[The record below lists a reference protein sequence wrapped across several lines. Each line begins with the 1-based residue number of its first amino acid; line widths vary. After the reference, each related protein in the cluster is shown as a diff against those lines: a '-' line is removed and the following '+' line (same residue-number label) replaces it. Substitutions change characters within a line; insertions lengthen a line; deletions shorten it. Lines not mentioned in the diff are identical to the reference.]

1 MNTKIDTEVFMEDEI
16 KQQRILAVQRFR
28 NGEGPESICASL
40 GKSKFW
46 LYKWVK
52 RHSDDDASW
61 YEDRSRRPLVTPNHT
76 PAEIE
81 EIIKMVRLNL
91 YNRDLFCGAQAILW
105 EMEDLG
111 VKPLPSIRTI
121 NRILARNELTHRRTG
136 KYKSKGTAYPVLP
149 STLPNQTHQADLVGP
164 CYLKGPVRFYSLN
177 IVDTATVRCGLH
189 PSLTKSGQM
198 ILDGF
203 WNAWKRMGI
212 PERIQIDN
220 AMSFFGSPTHPRG
233 MGPLIR
239 LCLHNGVEPWF
250 IPMAEPW
257 RNGMIEN
264 FNDRYQQR
272 FLGKVP
278 MSSMEDLQSGSLM
291 FEQRHNS
298 RYRYSKLRGTTP
310 LKALAASNAKL
321 RFPTEEVPPK
331 HRLKKPEIGKYHV
344 VRLIRSDLKLN
355 IFGECFSAP
364 PETMLEYV
372 VATIDVKEQKLKLFM
387 DKKQIGEFDY
397 KMR

>member
-1 MNTKIDTEVFMEDEI
+1 M
-16 KQQRILAVQRFR
+16 
-28 NGEGPESICASL
+28 
-40 GKSKFW
+40 
-46 LYKWVK
+46 
-52 RHSDDDASW
+52 
-61 YEDRSRRPLVTPNHT
+61 
-76 PAEIE
+76 
-81 EIIKMVRLNL
+81 
-91 YNRDLFCGAQAILW
+91 
-105 EMEDLG
+105 
-111 VKPLPSIRTI
+111 
-121 NRILARNELTHRRTG
+121 
-136 KYKSKGTAYPVLP
+136 
-149 STLPNQTHQADLVGP
+149 LPNQTHQADLVGP

-189 PSLTKSGQM
+189 PSLSKSGQM

-203 WNAWKRMGI
+203 WGAWKRMGI
-212 PERIQIDN
+212 PERVQVDN

-272 FLGKVP
+272 FPGKVALA
-278 MSSMEDLQSGSLM
+278 SMEELQSGSLA

-298 RYRYSKLRGTTP
+298 KYRYSKIKGDTP
-310 LKALAASNAKL
+310 LKALASSNATL
-321 RFPTEEVPPK
+321 RFPTGDEPPK
-331 HRLKKPEIGKYHV
+331 YRQKKPEIGRYHV

-355 IFGECFSAP
+355 IFGECFSSP

-372 VATIDVKEQKLKLFM
+372 VATIDVKEQKLKLFL
-387 DKKQIGEFDY
+387 DKKQIEEFDY
-397 KMR
+397 KLR

>member
-1 MNTKIDTEVFMEDEI
+1 MEVFVEDVI
-16 KQQRILAVQRFR
+16 KHHRILAVQRFK
-28 NGEGPESICASL
+28 NGENPESICTSL

-52 RHSDDDASW
+52 RYTEDEASW
-61 YEDRSRRPLVTPNHT
+61 CEERSRRPLASPNHT
-76 PAEIE
+76 PTEIE
-81 EIIKMVRLNL
+81 EIVKMVRLNL
-91 YNRDLFCGAQAILW
+91 YNQDLFCGAQAILW
-105 EMEDLG
+105 ELEDLG
-111 VKPLPSIRTI
+111 VKQLPSVRTI
-121 NRILARNELTHRRTG
+121 NRILSKNELTHRRTG
-136 KYKSKGTAYPVLP
+136 KYEAKGTVYPVLP

-189 PSLTKSGQM
+189 PSPSKSGQM

-203 WNAWKRMGI
+203 WGAWKRMGI
-212 PERIQIDN
+212 PERVQIDN

-239 LCLHNGVEPWF
+239 LCLFNGVEPWF

-272 FLGKVP
+272 FLGKVI
-278 MSSMEDLQSGSLM
+278 MASLEDLQSGSLV

-298 RYRYSKLRGTTP
+298 KYRYSKLKGDTP
-310 LKALAASNAKL
+310 LKALATSNTKL
-321 RFPTEEVPPK
+321 RFPTKEDPPK
-331 HRLKKPEIGKYHV
+331 HRLDKPETGKYHV

-355 IFGECFSAP
+355 IFGECFSVP

-372 VATIDVKEQKLKLFM
+372 VATIDVKEQKLKLFL
-387 DKKQIGEFDY
+387 DKNQVDEFNY
-397 KMR
+397 KLR